1 MKQNKQNILDQNI
14 AIEIIERIIYS
25 AFKLMLYNNYYL
37 PCNNNYKPW
46 LIDVQQRLATFELKL
61 KTDLSKV
68 ENKFEIEILNTHS
81 KLLLNLNEKRTELC
95 NDDDPTLDDIFGIGY
110 YNQLKIY
117 FMTFYNSVNSGNILL
132 EDIYSAAISN
142 NGSLLKK
149 IYDKICIE
157 DLAKWEEFMK
167 NYKEEWGEDAYLDLE
182 ITSQRSSK
190 EWNEFKE
197 NFKKKW
203 GEDLFSDEKMYSSKS
218 FNETD
223 YYYGDN
229 ARYCPR
235 CNETPC
241 MCSDPDPG

>member
-1 MKQNKQNILDQNI
+1 MTQNKQDILNQNN

-25 AFKLMLYNNYYL
+25 AFKLMLYNNYL

-61 KTDLSKV
+61 KADLSKE
-68 ENKFEIEILNTHS
+68 ENKFEIEIINTNS
-81 KLLLNLNEKRTELC
+81 KLVLNLNEKRTELC
-95 NDDDPTLDDIFGIGY
+95 NDDDPTLDEILGIGY
-110 YNQLKIY
+110 YNQLKIN
-117 FMTFYNSVNSGNILL
+117 FMTFYISVNNGNILL

-149 IYDKICIE
+149 IYDKIHTE
-157 DLAKWEEFMK
+157 NLAEWKEFMK

-182 ITSQRSSK
+182 NTIQPSSK
-190 EWNEFKE
+190 EWEEFKK

-203 GEDLFSDEKMYSSKS
+203 GEDLFSDEKMYSSQS
-218 FNETD
+218 FNESD
-223 YYYGDN
+223 YHYVDN